1 MRRLPQDLANS
12 TDIPLGASETRRN
25 DERGKTRAPDTHLLS
40 KSLRAVVYPCDE
52 SPLLRLIHPRNSGPT
67 KVLHELGEGDPAGS
81 VHVQMVLVL
90 DKLLIDR
97 VRLDALRAEAARE
110 ELNEVVLELGREIG
124 DVLPGT
130 LADNKHL
137 PEVGLG
143 LRVTL
148 EAILVSALFLADLA
162 VPAQTLEAFGLHLV
176 GQVLRRAN
184 WKWEMR

>member
-40 KSLRAVVYPCDE
+40 KSLRAIVYPCDE
-52 SPLLRLIHPRNSGPT
+52 PPLLRLIHPRNSGPT

-110 ELNEVVLELGREIG
+110 ELDEVVLELRAEVG
-124 DVLPGT
+124 DVPARV
-130 LADNKHL
+130 LAYDEHL
-137 PEVGLG
+137 TKVGLRLG
-143 LRVTL
+143 AAL
-148 EAILVSALFLADLA
+148 EAILVSALLLADLA
-162 VPAQTLEAFGLHLV
+162 VPPKPLQALRLHLV
-176 GQVLRRAN
+176 RDVLWRSDCH
-184 WKWEMR
+184 